1 MRWVALVALTVL
13 FGCGHEKPNPV
24 ESLEKMKWLLGDWFR
39 TNNKP
44 GRMGWESWAEFTKTE
59 WHGESGTL
67 EGPDTLFHEVTRI
80 ILDGDHLYFIAD
92 VPENNA
98 PVRFEI
104 TSVTD
109 STFTCENP
117 THDFPKKIHYRFD
130 GSRIHARV
138 SAGDEGVNFEYERK
152 KD

>member
-1 MRWVALVALTVL
+1 MRPLALLSFIVL
-13 FGCGHEKPNPV
+13 FGCGNEKPSPV
-24 ESLEKMKWLLGDWFR
+24 ESFEKMKWLLGDWVR

-44 GRMGWESWAEFTKTE
+44 GRIGWESWTEATKTE
-59 WHGESGTL
+59 WHGDSGTI
-67 EGPDTLFHEVTRI
+67 EGTDTIFHEVTRI
-80 ILDGDHLYFIAD
+80 QLDGDHLYFIAD

-117 THDFPKKIHYRFD
+117 EHDFPKKIHYHFD
-130 GSRIHARV
+130 GSKIHARV
-138 SAGDEGVNFEYERK
+138 SAGDEGVNFEFERK